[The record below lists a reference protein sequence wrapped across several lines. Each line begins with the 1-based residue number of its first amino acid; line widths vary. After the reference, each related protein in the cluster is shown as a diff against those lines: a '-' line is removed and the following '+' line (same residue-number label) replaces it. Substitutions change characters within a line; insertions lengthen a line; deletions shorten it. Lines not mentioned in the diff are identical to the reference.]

1 MLEAESP
8 LPRVESPRQRVW
20 GRQREHEEG
29 LTPLLRSLAS
39 SPGWWDSSRE
49 GGRGVCGETG
59 RLQL

>member
-8 LPRVESPRQRVW
+8 LPKVESPRQKVW

-39 SPGWWDSSRE
+39 SPGQRDSSNG
-49 GGRGVCGETG
+49 GGRGVCEETG